1 VLIDGGSRVNII
13 TKNLRI
19 QLGLPK
25 LNPTLYNLHMEN
37 QTITKPFGLIRDLK
51 IFVHGISYIVTFII
65 INSNVLDSSYSMLF
79 GRPWLKDAKVIPQL
93 GNQYCKPYK
102 ELV

>member
-1 VLIDGGSRVNII
+1 MLIDGGSRVNII

-25 LNPTLYNLHMEN
+25 PNPTLYNPCMEN

-51 IFVHGISYIVTFII
+51 IFVYGISYIVTFIVN
-65 INSNVLDSSYSMLF
+65 NSNVLNSSYSMLF
-79 GRPWLKDAKVIPQL
+79 GHPWLKDAKVIPQL
-93 GNQYCKPYK
+93 GNQYCNHTRN
-102 ELV
+102 